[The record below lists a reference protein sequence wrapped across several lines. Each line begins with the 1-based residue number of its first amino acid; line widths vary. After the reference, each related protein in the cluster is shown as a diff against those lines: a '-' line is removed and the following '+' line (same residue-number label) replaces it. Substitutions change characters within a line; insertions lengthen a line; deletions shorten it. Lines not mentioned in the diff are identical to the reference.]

1 MVNIHQC
8 YQIMRLIVR
17 ILLSVVYK
25 RISSLELS
33 RNHSGNW
40 STSTWNC
47 KQVNPPGYP
56 RFIRARFL
64 SMAEQ
69 GLNQWEK
76 TLHRQHLSSGNRP
89 CAGIHAFWF
98 CMFPAWMCV
107 PRSRLNCIPGLAR
120 SLGPVPN
127 TGPRVPENGVARWR
141 QQNWQIYSAY
151 PVIYQYSPPVQL
163 T

>member
-1 MVNIHQC
+1 MSGK
-8 YQIMRLIVR
+8 VR
-17 ILLSVVYK
+17 TTWISDDIGTCPEKKVWNSVSGKY
-25 RISSLELS
+25 RTSLHLV
-33 RNHSGNW
+33 
-40 STSTWNC
+40 TTTWNC
-47 KQVNPPGYP
+47 KQVNSPGYP
-56 RFIRARFL
+56 RFIRARFPC
-64 SMAEQ
+64 MAEQ

-76 TLHRQHLSSGNRP
+76 TLHRQHRLSSGNRP
-89 CAGIHAFWF
+89 CAGIHAFWI
-98 CMFPAWMCV
+98 CMFHAWMCV

-127 TGPRVPENGVARWR
+127 SGPRVPENGVARWR